1 MMRSYVPP
9 LHDAAPSWIRRYYPI
24 PDPLATFE
32 QAERWRHLDVPGRS
46 ENGLRAELNR
56 ITLRLLYDPR
66 PAPWLLERRA
76 VLRREIASRGVGPE
90 QPGSSPSP
98 QRPAETPRPTLP
110 EPADRQR
117 PSWHPLSGDTSS

>member
-9 LHDAAPSWIRRYYPI
+9 LHDAAPSWVRRYYPI

-56 ITLRLLYDPR
+56 ITLRLLYDPK
-66 PAPWLLERRA
+66 PSPWLLERRA
-76 VLRREIASRGVGPE
+76 LLRREIASRAGGPE
-90 QPGSSPSP
+90 QPLHS
-98 QRPAETPRPTLP
+98 RPAVPPRPTLP
-110 EPADRQR
+110 GRADRQR
-117 PSWHPLSGDTSS
+117 PSWHPLSKDTPS